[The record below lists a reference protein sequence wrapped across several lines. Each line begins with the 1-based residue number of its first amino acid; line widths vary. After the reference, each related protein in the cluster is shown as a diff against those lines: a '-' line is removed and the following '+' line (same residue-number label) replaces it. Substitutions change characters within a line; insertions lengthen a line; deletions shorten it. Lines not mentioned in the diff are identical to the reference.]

1 MWPIRYQA
9 RRLKRTQLFHS
20 AHTSNLSPGRNLG
33 TDLGMELML
42 RPRVRPVR
50 AKIRSGRSARSWQRS
65 ILSAG
70 LAALLGGTGIWLTEA
85 LIAPQASQAYTSR
98 SDLFLTTEAGETYD
112 TLLRRAEM
120 AARAGAQR
128 SFDQDL
134 LITNVSVTVVVEGE
148 GVSVPILA
156 LRVDRDQW
164 RIRPETYYWATY
176 YRTAETLLRS
186 PAGTAGF

>member
-1 MWPIRYQA
+1 MWSICYPVYRSERIQLLKGRS
-9 RRLKRTQLFHS
+9 RR
-20 AHTSNLSPGRNLG
+20 
-33 TDLGMELML
+33 
-42 RPRVRPVR
+42 RVRL
-50 AKIRSGRSARSWQRS
+50 WQRS
-65 ILSAG
+65 LVS
-70 LAALLGGTGIWLTEA
+70 AALTALIGGTGIWLTEA

-98 SDLFLTTEAGETYD
+98 LDLFLARESGETYD

-148 GVSVPILA
+148 GVTVPILS

-164 RIRPETYYWATY
+164 RSRPETYYWATY
-176 YRTAETLLRS
+176 YRTAEALLNS
-186 PAGTAGF
+186 PAGALGQ

>member
-9 RRLKRTQLFHS
+9 RRLKRAQLSHG
-20 AHTSNLSPGRNLG
+20 AYTSNA
-33 TDLGMELML
+33 DLGVDSGATLML
-42 RPRVRPVR
+42 RSRVRAGR
-50 AKIRSGRSARSWQRS
+50 RSRSWQRS

-98 SDLFLTTEAGETYD
+98 LDLFLTTEAGETYD

-164 RIRPETYYWATY
+164 RTRPETYYWATY
-176 YRTAETLLRS
+176 YRAAEALLRS
-186 PAGTAGF
+186 PSGALGF

>member
-1 MWPIRYQA
+1 
-9 RRLKRTQLFHS
+9 
-20 AHTSNLSPGRNLG
+20 LSGSDFWLRANVCSRNV
-33 TDLGMELML
+33 
-42 RPRVRPVR
+42 RPRRKTR
-50 AKIRSGRSARSWQRS
+50 TWQGS
-65 ILSAG
+65 VLSAG

-98 SDLFLTTEAGETYD
+98 LDLFLTKEAGETYD
-112 TLLRRAEM
+112 TLLRRGEM

-134 LITNVSVTVVVEGE
+134 LITNVSVTVVVEGD

-164 RIRPETYYWATY
+164 RARPETYYWATY
-176 YRTAETLLRS
+176 YRTAEALLNS
-186 PAGTAGF
+186 PSGALSL

>member
-1 MWPIRYQA
+1 MWTIRHSARHPYLFADMSRKAHA
-9 RRLKRTQLFHS
+9 RR
-20 AHTSNLSPGRNLG
+20 
-33 TDLGMELML
+33 
-42 RPRVRPVR
+42 
-50 AKIRSGRSARSWQRS
+50 ARSRRRARAWQGS

-98 SDLFLTTEAGETYD
+98 LDLFLTKEPGETYE
-112 TLLRRAEM
+112 TLLRRGEM

-134 LITNVSVTVVVEGE
+134 LITDVSVTVVVEGD

-164 RIRPETYYWATY
+164 RSRPETYYWATY
-176 YRTAETLLRS
+176 YRTAEMLLNSSAGYAGLGTLSS
-186 PAGTAGF
+186 PQ